1 MNRVRGGHALAA
13 FTAAW
18 VAYDILA
25 AEDEQLTDAARR
37 MHQRHPIGWPV
48 VVFVTAAHLLD
59 WYRKAGV
66 GWLDPYA
73 FVGGRIPALIAAL
86 RSR

>member
-1 MNRVRGGHALAA
+1 MAQVRGGHAFAM

-37 MHQRHPIGWPV
+37 LHRRHPIGWTV
-48 VVFVTAAHLLD
+48 AVLATTAHLLD

-66 GWLDPYA
+66 PGLDPYTR
-73 FVGGRIPALIAAL
+73 VALAA
-86 RSR
+86 RRTARR